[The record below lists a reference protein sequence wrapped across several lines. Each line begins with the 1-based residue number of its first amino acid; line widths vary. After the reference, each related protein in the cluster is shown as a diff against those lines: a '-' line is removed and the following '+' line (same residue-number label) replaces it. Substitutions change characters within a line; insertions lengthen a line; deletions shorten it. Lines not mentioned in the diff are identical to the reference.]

1 MLARKYD
8 NYAWEEAQEQKYQK
22 PSIEYRIDNH
32 KKLNESRKMMHRL
45 YLIMVIFIGAYLI
58 SVVRSGAMIAVSNDL
73 VMLKQQEIQLMNKN
87 NELKIEVEQLKGP
100 ERIIQIAE
108 KQLGM
113 NVARSNI
120 YVKVGNL

>member
-1 MLARKYD
+1 M
-8 NYAWEEAQEQKYQK
+8 
-22 PSIEYRIDNH
+22 S
-32 KKLNESRKMMHRL
+32 RL
-45 YLIMVIFIGAYLI
+45 YLVMAIFIAAYLI

>member
-8 NYAWEEAQEQKYQK
+8 NYAWEETKEQEYYK
-22 PSIEYRIDNH
+22 PSIEYRIEKQ
-32 KKLNESRKMMHRL
+32 KKLSDSRKTMRRL
-45 YLIMVIFIGAYLI
+45 YLVMAIFIAAYLI